1 MARKER
7 QIINIPITITG
18 GSVAIPIWSANTIYT
33 KSFDMSDG
41 QDWSVSTSFGN
52 AATASCAV
60 TTIFEQG
67 WQKPDTEGA
76 SDATM
81 ISATATTISCGP
93 ISTWRHATLTHTE
106 GIRYGRFKVSGSGL
120 NTASIVTIVVHKTVE
135 G

>member
-1 MARKER
+1 MARKQR
-7 QIINIPITITG
+7 HIIDIPVTITG
-18 GSVAIPIWSANTIYT
+18 GSVAIPIWSANTVYT
-33 KSFDMSDG
+33 QSIDMSDG
-41 QDWSVSTSFGN
+41 EDWSVSTSFGN
-52 AATASCAV
+52 AALASCAV

-67 WQKPDTEGA
+67 WQKPVTEGA

-93 ISTWRHATLTHTE
+93 IATWRNISLNHTE

-120 NTASIVTIVVHKTVE
+120 NTASTVTIVLHKTVE